1 MAHTKAG
8 GTAHNLRDS
17 PGQRLGV
24 KRFGGQLVSAG
35 NIIVRQRGTRM
46 EASVGVGVGIDHTLY
61 ALRDGIVTFSQR
73 QIQKF
78 TGARV
83 RRTIVSVLP
92 VVAEKPAKPAAKATK
107 TAAKAAK

>member
-8 GTAHNLRDS
+8 GSAKNLHDS

-24 KRFGGQLVSAG
+24 KRFGGQFVIAG
-35 NIIVRQRGTRM
+35 NVLVRQRGTRM
-46 EASVGVGVGIDHTLY
+46 EAGTGVGVGVDQTLF
-61 ALRDGIVTFSQR
+61 AMRDGLVTFTTR

-83 RRTIVSVLP
+83 RRTIVSVTD
-92 VVAEKPAKPAAKATK
+92 AKSK
-107 TAAKAAK
+107 